1 MKQRVITAFVG
12 LAVFLLVLTQFY
24 GPLFN
29 IAGLIVYAI
38 AVHEIRTTFKEN
50 NSLAVFIVLDI
61 VGRYFFLDKY
71 IPRANT
77 FVILVFAFAAYA
89 FITVFEFERIDF
101 KVISASILFGLYVL
115 FGFYCM
121 VNYNTVLP
129 KEKFGYDGLFILAI
143 CMFIAWGSDAFAYFA
158 GYLFG
163 KHKMSPVLSPKKT
176 VEGAIG
182 AFIGTAICTVIFVLL
197 YCSFKNGME
206 ATDYINKVSPKLI
219 FWIVIVSMAGT
230 FIEIIGDLFA
240 SAVKRQT
247 GIKDYGNLL
256 PGHGG
261 ILDRFDSVILLAPFF
276 FIIAIYISKIG
287 GIFFV

>member
-1 MKQRVITAFVG
+1 MKQRIITAAIGFVV
-12 LAVFLLVLTQFY
+12 LLLVLTQFY
-24 GPLFN
+24 SPLFN
-29 IAGLIVYAI
+29 VAGLIVYAI
-38 AVHEIRTTFKEN
+38 AVHEIRTAFAEK
-50 NSLAVFIVLDI
+50 NSIAVFIVLDI

-89 FITVFEFERIDF
+89 FISVFEFE
-101 KVISASILFGLYVL
+101 KVDIKVVSTSILFGLYVL
-115 FGFYCM
+115 FGFYCL

-129 KEKFGYDGLFILAI
+129 KEQYGYDGFFILAI
-143 CMFIAWGSDAFAYFA
+143 CFFIAWGSDAFAYFS

-163 KHKMSPVLSPKKT
+163 KHKMAPVLSPKKT
-176 VEGAIG
+176 IEGAVG
-182 AFIGTAICTVIFVLL
+182 AFIGTAICTVLFVLL
-197 YCSFKNGME
+197 YCSFKNGMQAE
-206 ATDYINKVSPKLI
+206 DYINRVSPKLI
-219 FWIVIVSMAGT
+219 FWIVMVSMAGT